1 MGDDEPNPYAP
12 PAEPVL
18 DSETDGTGR
27 GASDYSSESRPVV
40 LAILLTLVTGGIYP
54 AIWVYRRRSFLDSL
68 DASKRMGKTLP
79 SFLLMATVLNL
90 LVAFGGKETAS
101 LQALVSTVG
110 TIAAIVANF
119 RVADIL
125 RSNATRTGRFVRIS
139 SLATFFLGVYYL
151 QYKINRLAEIPA
163 HVAKPKKKRKTAT
176 AETAD
181 A

>member
-1 MGDDEPNPYAP
+1 MRDDEPNPYAP
-12 PAEPVL
+12 PAEPIL
-18 DSETDGTGR
+18 ESETVGAGR
-27 GASDYSSESRPVV
+27 GASDYTRESRPVV

-54 AIWVYRRRSFLDSL
+54 AVWVYRRRSFLDSL

-79 SFLLMATVLNL
+79 SLLLVANIVTL
-90 LVAFGGKETAS
+90 LVAFGGKDTAS

-163 HVAKPKKKRKTAT
+163 HVAKRKKKRTT
-176 AETAD
+176 ET
-181 A
+181 